1 MDKWSA
7 LEPLCKAPQDYEPD
21 VLAEAYQEIT
31 TDLAFAQTHFDEA
44 PITIYLNDLSL
55 ALHVQVYRRH
65 PGRWQQVAHF
75 LAYDVPLSFYENRR
89 SLLISLC
96 VFVLGVVLGVA
107 SQQMD
112 PEFARAVMGYYY
124 VEMTLDNI
132 AKGEPMAVYDSMMR
146 TDMFLSITINN
157 VYVSFLC
164 YVAGLLTVFGTG
176 MMLMRNAV
184 MLGCFQTFFVQHNLG
199 WESALAI
206 WLHGTLEI
214 SMIVVAGAAGIVL
227 GTGWLFP
234 GTLTRMQAF
243 RESARSSLRMA
254 MATVP
259 ILTVAAFIE
268 GFFTRHTEWPD
279 PVRLTVIVA
288 SLVFVVWY
296 VVVWPRKLH
305 RGGAHYDWAKRLL
318 HRLMPLWQRLVAR
331 KHGLRQANAKRSE
344 AGSIPS

>member
-31 TDLAFAQTHFDEA
+31 TDLAFAQTHFAEA
-44 PITIYLNDLSL
+44 PITTYLNDLSL
-55 ALHVQVYRRH
+55 ALHVQVYRCH
-65 PGRWQQVAHF
+65 PGRWQQVAHY

-89 SLLISLC
+89 SLFISLY
-96 VFVLGVVLGVA
+96 VFVLGVLLGVA

-112 PEFARAVMGYYY
+112 PEFARAVMGNFY

-132 AKGEPMAVYDSMMR
+132 AKGEPMAVYDSMVP
-146 TDMFLSITINN
+146 TDTFLNITINN
-157 VYVSFLC
+157 VCVSFLC

-176 MMLMRNAV
+176 LLLMRNAV
-184 MLGCFQTFFVQHNLG
+184 MLGCFQTFFVQHDLG

-243 RESARSSLRMA
+243 RASAQSSLRMA

-279 PVRLTVIVA
+279 TLRLTVIVA

-305 RGGAHYDWAKRLL
+305 RGGAHYDWAKRLQ
-318 HRLMPLWQRLVAR
+318 HRLMPLWWRLAAR
-331 KHGLRQANAKRSE
+331 KHGLRQAQVKRSE